1 MTRFYGITLTLVC
14 LACLLAFPA
23 LSATVSASPPGSA
36 VLKWAIID
44 TPASTPEKNDILS
57 PSEINAIT
65 VSPDGNTLYA
75 IDIPNASS
83 GPVVIPGI
91 WKSTDGGYSWSPKST
106 QYLVT
111 AMPQPRFPVMDITV
125 APDDS
130 NLVAVVCLNAPGTLR
145 REIYLSTDGGTT
157 WYYAGAIP
165 WVYGGGEQVGDIVL
179 SPGYELAGKPVHDII
194 VCSRN
199 PADGNGQGEVYVLTY
214 PGLGGWKTQDFGKGD
229 VIAIACSP
237 NYTTD
242 FSLVA
247 MASTTQRTYI
257 HLGYRDVAANTSRWN
272 MDANWPVEMCTPD
285 QSGSSGSGENQLITG
300 DIDLPGDFLGTSRE
314 KRVIFASY
322 DSDGKAQGTSQVL
335 DDAYRLNDTLITRM
349 KMPGCGSN
357 ARISTIAYHGDSK
370 KGKLLAGEVGATAS
384 EAAGRVWICHNP
396 LESCPIWSLSL
407 KPPTGGGNHGYANAQ
422 IAWVSDGSAAFGGT
436 GSGNRNTPQKWA
448 NPHDVSWNGQSLDES
463 AVSITRDDGI
473 SWNQIGL
480 IDTVVNWLKSVFPAY
495 DESTLYLATVNDA
508 GFDSVWR
515 SQSPFLGQP
524 WERVLCVMG
533 ESPILRLAP
542 ETKDGATVFWG
553 NQGTDMV
560 RHSTDSGQI
569 WYNCMPGF
577 IIQDMVAADSQT
589 LLVLQADGQ
598 VRRGSYSKSWTWE
611 DGVDSG
617 LISAHTIAIHGDYV
631 LVGAATSSVS
641 PIAFSA
647 DGGQSWTKITEQTP
661 SNGNR
666 HVAFDTYF
674 NRNRIIYVADDSG
687 GMYRWAIGT
696 SYEWDDLAPPNNS
709 FYGMALG
716 GGGALYGTFF
726 TAASGV
732 DRTLYPRSGIPKP
745 GMYWDSLTT
754 GLTADVRFTTEPD
767 ALAISQTTLWA
778 IDARAYSP
786 PAQGRLWAFTD
797 TLARSSPKLNEPA
810 EGVTLNYDP
819 VSGRN
824 QEIDLK
830 WEQLSLASAYEIE
843 LARDEDFSLR
853 ITEAEPA
860 NNPYYQ
866 PSLTTQPT
874 YRIIPGML
882 PEVNTT
888 YYCRIRVREAATGQR
903 IRSWWSDERSFSVG
917 PGVPVA
923 ASQVGVQAL
932 RPVHCSRSVSVSSAA
947 FSWTPFKGVTEY
959 RFVLAEDSALIRVL
973 VDEVVA
979 GTAFEYR
986 GRLDYGKSYF
996 WQVTSLRPYPSQP
1009 SSVFSFNTETL
1020 PKPVHP
1026 EQQMSNQLLQI
1037 VLAMFL
1043 LNVLGNVTVIAVMV
1057 LVNRR
1062 RETGS

>member
-1 MTRFYGITLTLVC
+1 MTRFYGATVTLVC

-23 LSATVSASPPGSA
+23 LSATVLASPPDSA
-36 VLKWAIID
+36 VLKWTTIE
-44 TPASTPEKNDILS
+44 TPGSFAERHDIRS
-57 PSEINAIT
+57 PSEVNALA
-65 VSPDGNTLYA
+65 VASDGKTLYA
-75 IDIPNASS
+75 IDIPKASS
-83 GPVVIPGI
+83 GPVVVPGL
-91 WKSTDGGYSWSPKST
+91 WRSTDGGVNWSPKAT
-106 QYLVT
+106 QYLLAAIPPPT
-111 AMPQPRFPVMDITV
+111 FPVTDVAV
-125 APDDS
+125 APDDP
-130 NLVAVVCLNAPGTLR
+130 NLVVVVCMNAANTIR
-145 REIYLSTDGGTT
+145 REVYLSDDGGTT
-157 WYYAGAIP
+157 WYYTGAIP
-165 WVYGGGEQVGDIVL
+165 WVYGGGEQIGDIAV
-179 SPGYELAGKPVHDII
+179 SPGYQLSGGLVHDVI

-199 PADGNGQGEVYVLTY
+199 PADGNGQGEIYILTY
-214 PGLGGWKTQDFGKGD
+214 PGLGGWKAQGFSMGD

-247 MASTTQRTYI
+247 MASTTQRTFI

-272 MDANWPVEMCTPD
+272 LDVNWPVEMCTPD
-285 QSGSSGSGENQLITG
+285 QSGGTGSGENWIITG
-300 DIDLPGDFLGTSRE
+300 DIDLPGDFLGTSPER
-314 KRVIFASY
+314 RVIFASY
-322 DSDGKAQGTSQVL
+322 DSNGKAQGISQIL
-335 DDAYRLNDTLITRM
+335 DDVYRFNDTLVTRM
-349 KMPGCGSN
+349 KIPGCGSK

-370 KGKLLAGEVGATAS
+370 KGKLLVGEVGATAS

-407 KPPTGGGNHGYANAQ
+407 KPPTGGGNHGYANVQ
-422 IAWVSDGSAAFGGT
+422 LAWISDGSVAYGGT
-436 GSGNRNTPQKWA
+436 SSGNRDTPQKWA
-448 NPHDVSWNGQSLDES
+448 NPHDPAWDSQDMDES
-463 AVSITRDDGI
+463 AISITRDDGL

-480 IDTVVNWLKSVFPAY
+480 IDTGVNWLKSVFPAY
-495 DESTLYLATVNDA
+495 DESTLYLATVNDT

-515 SQSPFLGQP
+515 SQSPFLGQT

-553 NQGTDMV
+553 NQGTDTV
-560 RHSTDSGQI
+560 RRSTDSGQI
-569 WYNCMPGF
+569 WYSCIPGF

-589 LLVLQADGQ
+589 LLVLRADGQ
-598 VRRGSYSKSWTWE
+598 VRHGSYSKGWIWSKGT
-611 DGVDSG
+611 DST
-617 LISAHTIAIHGDYV
+617 LAAAHTIAVYGDYV
-631 LVGAATSSVS
+631 LAGAATSSVS
-641 PIAFSA
+641 PAAYSA
-647 DGGQSWTKITEQTP
+647 DGGRNWTKIIEQTP

-696 SYEWDDLAPPNNS
+696 SYEWDDMAPANNS

-716 GGGALYGTFF
+716 DGGALYGAFF
-726 TAASGV
+726 TAASGI

-745 GMYWDSLTT
+745 GVYWDSLTT
-754 GLTADVRFTTEPD
+754 GLTAGVRFSAEPN

-810 EGVTLNYDP
+810 QGVTLNYDP

-843 LARDEDFSLR
+843 VARDEDFSLR
-853 ITEAEPA
+853 VTEAEPA

-874 YRIIPGML
+874 YRIIPGIL
-882 PEVNTT
+882 PETNTT
-888 YYCRIRVREAATGQR
+888 YYYRIRVREAATGQR
-903 IRSWWSDERSFSVG
+903 IRSWWSNERSFSVG

-947 FSWTPFKGVTEY
+947 FSWTPFKGVTES
-959 RFVLAEDSALIRVL
+959 RFVLAEDSALHRVL

-979 GTAFEYR
+979 STAFEYR
-986 GRLDYGKSYF
+986 GELDYGRSYF
-996 WQVTSLRPYPSQP
+996 WQVTPVRPYPGQP
-1009 SSVFSFNTETL
+1009 SSVFSFTTERM
-1020 PKPVHP
+1020 PKTVQP
-1026 EQQMSNQLLQI
+1026 EQQMSDQLLQV

-1062 RETGS
+1062 REEGG